1 MELMKIGYLDVMYMP
16 VTRFYSLLKW
26 KADLEKEKQ
35 KLINENIRGS
45 KNKR

>member
-1 MELMKIGYLDVMYMP
+1 MELMKIGYLDVMHMP

-26 KADLEKEKQ
+26 KADIEKEKQ